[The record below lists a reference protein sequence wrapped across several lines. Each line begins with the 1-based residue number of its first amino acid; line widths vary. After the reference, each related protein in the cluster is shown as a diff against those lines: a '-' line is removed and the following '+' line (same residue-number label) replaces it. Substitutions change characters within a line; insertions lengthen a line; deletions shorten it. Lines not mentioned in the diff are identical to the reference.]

1 MEYANEEKLSSRGLR
16 SIARNAGPEVPTEGN
31 LAPVDENISAL
42 HAGIVQETDHVQ
54 ALAPVSGLGCMGG
67 TNMFEVDTSKED
79 EKSLDAMMSI
89 FANLQERVI
98 ENEKA
103 VSQLSPLRSTNPS
116 LILGT

>member
-1 MEYANEEKLSSRGLR
+1 MEDANEETPSSRELR
-16 SIARNAGPEVPTEGN
+16 AIARNAGTVVQAESN
-31 LAPVDENISAL
+31 FAPVDEDISAI
-42 HAGIVQETDHVQ
+42 HSGIVQEIDHLQ
-54 ALAPVSGLGCMGG
+54 ALAPVSAMGG
-67 TNMFEVDTSKED
+67 TNTSEVGTSKED
-79 EKSLDAMMSI
+79 EIVKRLDVMMTI